1 MLKHPELTIQSG
13 KEKEALITLS
23 RNRPARG
30 STCRRCRIIRSFIA
44 FTIMLC
50 IFSAVVGDGVQYL
63 MLITPERAA
72 IVIWIVG
79 GLLFLVKLTA
89 WLRER
94 RATINGDHVQVA
106 QPGADMEK
114 NARRYGL

>member
-1 MLKHPELTIQSG
+1 M
-13 KEKEALITLS
+13 ITLS

-44 FTIMLC
+44 FAIMLC
-50 IFSAVVGDGVQYL
+50 IFSAVVGDGAQYL

-72 IVIWIVG
+72 IVIWLGG

-89 WLRER
+89 WFRDR
-94 RATINGDHVQVA
+94 RATISGDHVQAA
-106 QPGADMEK
+106 QPDADKEK
-114 NARRYGL
+114 NARRYGR